1 MYHFTFIDEAST
13 GNENLSNETLSN
25 ETLSLEKQE
34 TDLKHTIEQ
43 PEIKKNIIKKTANFL
58 HRYLDQPNC
67 VRIYISK
74 N

>member
-13 GNENLSNETLSN
+13 ENELVNS
-25 ETLSLEKQE
+25 EKQE
-34 TDLKHTIEQ
+34 TVLENKIEQ
-43 PEIKKNIIKKTANFL
+43 NENEKNIIKKTANFL

>member
-13 GNENLSNETLSN
+13 ENELVNS
-25 ETLSLEKQE
+25 EKQ
-34 TDLKHTIEQ
+34 KTISESTLAQ
-43 PEIKKNIIKKTANFL
+43 PENKKNIIKKTAHFL

>member
-13 GNENLSNETLSN
+13 ENETLSN
-25 ETLSLEKQE
+25 ETLNLEKQE
-34 TDLKHTIEQ
+34 TEMEHTIEQ
-43 PEIKKNIIKKTANFL
+43 PEIEKNIIQKTAHFL